1 MSKEAFLEIARMHGL
16 NPEDPRM
23 EDLYEYVT
31 SLLKNL
37 ESLDE
42 LELAD
47 VDPAL
52 TFIPFE
58 E

>member
-1 MSKEAFLEIARMHGL
+1 MNGL

-23 EDLYEYVT
+23 EDLYDGVT
-31 SLLKNL
+31 SLLKGL
-37 ESLDE
+37 EPLDE

-52 TFIPFE
+52 TFVPFE

>member
-1 MSKEAFLEIARMHGL
+1 MNKEIFLEIARMHGL

-23 EDLYEYVT
+23 EDLYDGVT
-31 SLLKNL
+31 NLLKGL
-37 ESLDE
+37 EPLDE

-52 TFIPFE
+52 TFVPFE

>member
-1 MSKEAFLEIARMHGL
+1 MHGL